1 MSENKAINNNRQ
13 FLTAWSIL
21 NFAGLI
27 VGSYFVSL
35 IQSNVGYIGFDFKFS
50 TWKTMLIMLPLGAGI
65 GVFQWFKLR
74 RFGIKLF
81 MWVFVTALGFSILVT
96 LYVWV
101 LNFHSHDYQEYNIP
115 DWVINTG
122 LAITIPIGGVII
134 GILQSI
140 VIRKH
145 ISRPYLWIRAY
156 AIGFLL
162 PLIITPLA
170 YSVKSFILNILY
182 IFYFLYI
189 LVEFRLFLLVGFLVI
204 VTVIS
209 ISILTGNILLKQSNN
224 SVTAKAG

>member
-1 MSENKAINNNRQ
+1 MSENINRQ
-13 FLTAWSIL
+13 FLTTWSIL
-21 NFAGLI
+21 NFVGLI

-50 TWKTMLIMLPLGAGI
+50 AWKTMLIMLPLGAGI

-74 RFGIKLF
+74 QFGIKLF
-81 MWVFVTALGFSILVT
+81 MWAFATALGFSILVT

-101 LNFHSHDYQEYNIP
+101 LNFRSHDYREYNIP

-134 GILQSI
+134 GSLQSI

-145 ISRPYLWIRAY
+145 ISRPCLWIRAY

-170 YSVKSFILNILY
+170 YSIKSFILKILY
-182 IFYFLYI
+182 ISEFLYFFVD
-189 LVEFRLFLLVGFLVI
+189 LRWLFFFGFLII
-204 VTVIS
+204 VTVVS
-209 ISILTGNILLKQSNN
+209 ISILTSDILLKQSNTN
-224 SVTAKAG
+224 SVTIKAG